1 MATKNFSENIKT
13 AMPAMDYMTIQQPK
27 AAAGESKSGRMNI
40 KFDDDL
46 KDFIE
51 EMCWRYRIKSQ
62 NTMVNNIVRAYK
74 EAYEAQEA
82 AKKE

>member
-1 MATKNFSENIKT
+1 MATKDYSKDIFKGAENFITKAHE
-13 AMPAMDYMTIQQPK
+13 AK

-40 KFDDDL
+40 LFDKDL